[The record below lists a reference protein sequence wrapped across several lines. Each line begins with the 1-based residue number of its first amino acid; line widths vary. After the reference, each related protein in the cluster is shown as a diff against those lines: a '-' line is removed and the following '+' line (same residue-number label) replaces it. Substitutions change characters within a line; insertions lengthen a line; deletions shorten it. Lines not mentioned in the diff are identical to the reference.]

1 MRGKIILLLQKIFEP
16 IMPLHNMFEPIV
28 VLLACKKKQWL
39 VSVADRGL
47 HLLTTVLPSGKV
59 PSPITHNN
67 SSKAARS

>member
-1 MRGKIILLLQKIFEP
+1 
-16 IMPLHNMFEPIV
+16 MPLQNIFEPIV